1 MLRSSTLE
9 TGFSFR
15 PPGPVVFTTV
25 SLSVRTANRPTGAG
39 FPGRHLVEG
48 EAIGKK
54 NPRKGDEEKDEN
66 EVLEEG
72 TLARRSCSVR
82 HRDTGVWVYQVEYS
96 MAKILVTGGCGFIGR
111 HVTEELLE
119 NGYDVRILDAMI
131 DQVHADAEASVPDAA
146 EVIRADVRDMAAVRT
161 ALEGVDGVLHLAAEV
176 GVGQSMYEI
185 ARYVGGNDLGTAVL
199 LEAMIDL
206 PIRRIVVASSM
217 SVYGEGR
224 YETTAGE
231 AQGLVRRKG
240 SDIKAG
246 LWDLQ
251 GPDGQPLVPIA
262 TDEEK
267 PVDLASIYA
276 LTKYTQEKQV
286 LIFGEA
292 YGVEAVA
299 LRLFNV
305 FGAGQALSNPY
316 TGVLANFA
324 SRLANGQPPMI
335 FEDGAQRRDF
345 VHVRDVARAFRLAL
359 EQPQAPGHVINIGS
373 GQAYTIAEVA
383 ALLADAMGVPEIA
396 PDIMRK
402 ARSGDIRNCFA
413 DISKAR
419 ELLGFDPAFRLE
431 TSLGPFAEWVRSTG
445 AIDRGAEMKKQLE
458 ERGLVS

>member
-1 MLRSSTLE
+1 M
-9 TGFSFR
+9 
-15 PPGPVVFTTV
+15 V
-25 SLSVRTANRPTGAG
+25 
-39 FPGRHLVEG
+39 
-48 EAIGKK
+48 
-54 NPRKGDEEKDEN
+54 
-66 EVLEEG
+66 
-72 TLARRSCSVR
+72 
-82 HRDTGVWVYQVEYS
+82 
-96 MAKILVTGGCGFIGR
+96 MILVTGGCGFIGR
-111 HVTEELLE
+111 HVVEELLD
-119 NGYDVRILDAMI
+119 NGYEVRVLDALI
-131 DQVHADAEASVPDAA
+131 DQVHGDAETALPEAA
-146 EVIRADVRDMAAVRT
+146 EIMRGDVRDKTAVER
-161 ALEGVDGVLHLAAEV
+161 ALLGADGVIHLAAEV

-199 LEAMIDL
+199 LEAMIGRL
-206 PIRRIVVASSM
+206 PKRVVVASSM

-224 YETTAGE
+224 YETADGV
-231 AQGLVRRKG
+231 QLGLVRRRG
-240 SDIKAG
+240 DQIKAG
-246 LWDLQ
+246 QWNLR
-251 GPDGQPLVPIA
+251 GADGKVLRPVA

-276 LTKYTQEKQV
+276 LTKYAQEKQV

-335 FEDGAQRRDF
+335 FEDGEQQRDF

-359 EQPQAPGHVINIGS
+359 EKPSAPGHVINIGS

-383 ALLADAMGVPEIA
+383 TLLADAMGVPEV
-396 PDIMRK
+396 PPEIMNK

-413 DISKAR
+413 DIAKAH
-419 ELLGFDPAFRLE
+419 ELLGFEPRFKLE
-431 TSLGPFAEWVRSTG
+431 NALGPFVDWVRQTG
-445 AIDRGAEMKKQLE
+445 AIDRGAEMKRQLE